1 MTEATIR
8 NGKRNSKK
16 FGANNRR
23 IKMKLN
29 FRNSY
34 HRKTFTGFISENV
47 KNPYYSRSEY
57 IAAVFLLSADKFL
70 WTRSQ
75 SALTGHSVDFENID
89 LTGISTDGYALSK
102 AAKSVYNGSA
112 DISLNEL
119 CDIDLIG
126 ESAFQTIFSGA
137 LLLRNGI
144 GLLNWRTQDDKI
156 SY

>member
-1 MTEATIR
+1 
-8 NGKRNSKK
+8 
-16 FGANNRR
+16 
-23 IKMKLN
+23 MKLN

-75 SALTGHSVDFENID
+75 SALTVHSVDFENID
-89 LTGISTDGYALSK
+89 LMGISTDGYALFK

-126 ESAFQTIFSGA
+126 ESTFQTIFWGRFCCETA
-137 LLLRNGI
+137 L
-144 GLLNWRTQDDKI
+144 DC
-156 SY
+156 

>member
-1 MTEATIR
+1 
-8 NGKRNSKK
+8 
-16 FGANNRR
+16 
-23 IKMKLN
+23 MKLK

-57 IAAVFLLSADKFL
+57 VAAVFLLSAEKFL
-70 WTRSQ
+70 WRCSQ
-75 SALTGHSVDFENID
+75 SALTGHSVDFGNID
-89 LTGISTDGYALSK
+89 LTGISTDGYALFK

-119 CDIDLIG
+119 CDIDLIR
-126 ESAFQTIFSGA
+126 EETFHTIFSGV

-144 GLLNWRTQDDKI
+144 GLLNWRA
-156 SY
+156 

>member
-1 MTEATIR
+1 
-8 NGKRNSKK
+8 
-16 FGANNRR
+16 
-23 IKMKLN
+23 MKLK
-29 FRNSY
+29 FRNSF

-75 SALTGHSVDFENID
+75 SALTAHSVDFENIE
-89 LTGISTDGYALSK
+89 LTGISTDGYAMFK
-102 AAKSVYNGSA
+102 AAKSVYNCST

-126 ESAFQTIFSGA
+126 ESTFQTIFSGA